1 MFLSCIAQALEVN
14 FEWVAT
20 GKGEM
25 TGIMYEPVRE
35 VLAEA
40 LPEYNNYT
48 EEQREFLCLFD
59 KLPKGKHEI
68 LFTFMWEWVR

>member
-1 MFLSCIAQALEVN
+1 MN